1 MGLAGKSVDLGSILS
16 VGFVAENKAYA
27 RTIAGLEVL
36 REDEI
41 HAVLEFLIDPRNSSS
56 QAESDSQLVVGL
68 ATGAMHH
75 ERGVPPAYLNY
86 PLFTHLRNASAS
98 KSEDSEENPTYLI
111 HRLLSASTTAEEAA
125 NVVLN
130 GIRDRLSSL
139 LSTPAGNIDPSNTLP
154 SGYEPGCDL
163 DPLLDP
169 QDMARI
175 RRRRPASNKFE

>member
-1 MGLAGKSVDLGSILS
+1 
-16 VGFVAENKAYA
+16 
-27 RTIAGLEVL
+27 
-36 REDEI
+36 
-41 HAVLEFLIDPRNSSS
+41 
-56 QAESDSQLVVGL
+56 
-68 ATGAMHH
+68 MHH

-139 LSTPAGNIDPSNTLP
+139 LSTPAGNIDPSKSISSNGVDSLVVM
-154 SGYEPGCDL
+154 EFRAWLVKDL
-163 DPLLDP
+163 GADIPLLELTGTSS
-169 QDMARI
+169 I
-175 RRRRPASNKFE
+175 TTLSHKIASLSKLTHFS